1 MPASA
6 RRSLYLID
14 TYCTPR
20 SEWWTRPEPPTGR
33 RAASACSNASSTKPV
48 CAVRL
53 TRQPEPVLGPA
64 QPDTGAV
71 AGEGVDHNTTQDKAR
86 PGPPKVQDRQPQ
98 GVRQRPPNPAV
109 TPVERTRER

>member
-64 QPDTGAV
+64 QPAPGDVAGRGRETQGPADQAPPGEQLGKGPTQHDGRTGAQTD
-71 AGEGVDHNTTQDKAR
+71 GKR
-86 PGPPKVQDRQPQ
+86 
-98 GVRQRPPNPAV
+98 
-109 TPVERTRER
+109 

>member
-64 QPDTGAV
+64 PPDPADG
-71 AGEGVDHNTTQDKAR
+71 AGEGLAHQRHVAQAQIGK
-86 PGPPKVQDRQPQ
+86 PPIRGRVGQYWRIFGGAHSQK
-98 GVRQRPPNPAV
+98 
-109 TPVERTRER
+109 